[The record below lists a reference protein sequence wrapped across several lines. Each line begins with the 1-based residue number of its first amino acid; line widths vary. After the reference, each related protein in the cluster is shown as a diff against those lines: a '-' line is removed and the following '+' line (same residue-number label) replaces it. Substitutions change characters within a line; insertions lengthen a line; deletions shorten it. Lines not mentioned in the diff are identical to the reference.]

1 VRYVLGFLT
10 CLSLILGRPAVA
22 QVTCER
28 LTETITT
35 AFDRATEVVMSTQI
49 MQGEREFAY
58 SKLRLYKDE
67 AGEWQS
73 EELERRGVQ
82 RPEDSEGTEDG
93 AEPTFDFN
101 CEGHTLTET
110 EQGWD
115 LIIPET
121 REDIPVK
128 QWDVSLV
135 RQADAVVPVKVAGQ
149 FEARVLFIPFKGSFT
164 TEFSDW
170 ILPVEPIGQNDN
182 QR

>member
-1 VRYVLGFLT
+1 MKHILIIT
-10 CLSLILGRPAVA
+10 LSLLSSCSFA
-22 QVTCER
+22 QVSCER
-28 LTETITT
+28 LLETITG
-35 AFDRATEVVMSTQI
+35 AFDVASEVQMTTQI
-49 MQGEREFAY
+49 MQGGREFAY

-73 EELERRGVQ
+73 EELEHRGVR

-110 EQGWD
+110 ETGWD
-115 LIIPET
+115 LVIPET
-121 REDIPVK
+121 REDVPVK
-128 QWDVSLV
+128 QWDVSLM
-135 RQADAVVPVKVAGQ
+135 RHASSIVPSKVAGQ
-149 FEARVLFIPFKGSFT
+149 FEAKVLFIPFRGSFT

-170 ILPVEPIGQNDN
+170 ILPVEATSQNEN

>member
-1 VRYVLGFLT
+1 VKRIVSLLTLYVLGH
-10 CLSLILGRPAVA
+10 LSFA
-22 QVTCER
+22 QVTCEG
-28 LTETITT
+28 LLGTITD
-35 AFDRATEVVMSTQI
+35 AFDEATEVQMTTQI
-49 MQGEREFAY
+49 LQGGREFAY

-73 EELERRGVQ
+73 EELEHRGVR

-115 LIIPET
+115 LVIPET
-121 REDIPVK
+121 REDVPVK
-128 QWDVSLV
+128 QWDISLI
-135 RQADAVVPVKVAGQ
+135 RQADAIVPSKVAGQ
-149 FEARVLFIPFKGSFT
+149 FEAKVLFIPFRGSFI

-170 ILPVEPIGQNDN
+170 ILPVEPPN
-182 QR
+182 QDANR

>member
-1 VRYVLGFLT
+1 MKRFLITLFFCVLAHF
-10 CLSLILGRPAVA
+10 SLA

-28 LTETITT
+28 LLETIAG
-35 AFDRATEVVMSTQI
+35 AFDTATEVNMTTHI
-49 MQGEREFAY
+49 LQGEREFSY

-67 AGEWQS
+67 TGEWQS
-73 EELERRGVQ
+73 EELEQRGVR

-110 EQGWD
+110 DKGWD
-115 LIIPET
+115 LVIPES
-121 REDIPVK
+121 RENIPVK
-128 QWDVSLV
+128 QWDVSLI
-135 RQADAVVPVKVAGQ
+135 RQASSIVPVKVAGQ
-149 FEARVLFIPFKGSFT
+149 FEARILFIPFKGSFT

-170 ILPVEPIGQNDN
+170 VLPVEPTSQNDN

>member
-1 VRYVLGFLT
+1 MGVKYLFVF
-10 CLSLILGRPAVA
+10 LILCCTVTAA
-22 QVTCER
+22 QVTCEG
-28 LTETITT
+28 LLETITT
-35 AFDRATEVVMSTQI
+35 AFDTATEVMMTTQI

-73 EELERRGVQ
+73 EELEQRGVR

-101 CEGHTLTET
+101 CEGHTLKET
-110 EQGWD
+110 ERGWD
-115 LIIPET
+115 LMIPET
-121 REDIPVK
+121 REEIPVK

-135 RQADAVVPVKVAGQ
+135 RQEASIVPTKVAGR
-149 FEARVLFIPFKGSFT
+149 FEARVLFIPFRGSFI

-170 ILPVEPIGQNDN
+170 ILPTEAAGSNDN

>member
-1 VRYVLGFLT
+1 MKRVLV
-10 CLSLILGRPAVA
+10 AVTFCVLAHFSFA
-22 QVTCER
+22 QVTCEK
-28 LTETITT
+28 LLGTITG
-35 AFDRATEVVMSTQI
+35 AFDVATEVKMTTQI

-67 AGEWQS
+67 TGEWQS
-73 EELERRGVQ
+73 EELEHRGVR
-82 RPEDSEGTEDG
+82 RPQDSEGTEDG
-93 AEPTFDFN
+93 AQPTFDFN
-101 CEGHTLTET
+101 CEGHTITET
-110 EQGWD
+110 DVGWD

-121 REDIPVK
+121 REEIPVK

-135 RQADAVVPVKVAGQ
+135 RQASSVVPAKVAGQ

-170 ILPVEPIGQNDN
+170 ILPVEPAGQNDN